1 LGMSP
6 EQLANLR
13 KNPQKI
19 GQLIQEN
26 QLRIHQNQLLL
37 QMIMEGAGAPQ
48 IMGNINGKQMP
59 LNNEQIIKIL
69 HEQQGTIERLT
80 NELNAKK

>member
-1 LGMSP
+1 
-6 EQLANLR
+6 
-13 KNPQKI
+13 
-19 GQLIQEN
+19 
-26 QLRIHQNQLLL
+26 
-37 QMIMEGAGAPQ
+37 MEGAGAPQ

-69 HEQQGTIERLT
+69 QEQQGTIERLT